1 MTKLLR
7 CSILLAMLFVAQ
19 NAFAQEFKQS
29 YIKQHELMFA
39 QVNDIKIAYK
49 VIGDPVDPAVLMV
62 MGLGASHQLW
72 GDGMVRGLVDAG
84 YRVVLFDNRDVGDS
98 ERLDEFGDPW
108 LWWEFLKNQL
118 GFEVDAAYTLNDMAT
133 DSVGLMDHLQIENSH
148 IVGASMGGMIVQI
161 IAARYPQRTLSL
173 TSIMSTTGAPHLPPP
188 SGEAGDS
195 LRNMAS
201 GDADNSLDLA
211 SIGLHVEAMPR
222 QLMAIF
228 KTGDRSEEV
237 RSISVPTLV
246 IHGEDDTL
254 IPPAHGEHTAS
265 LIDGSKLMML
275 SGMGHNLPE
284 TVLPEILT
292 NMIQHMQTVD
302 VKFQSDLIQS
312 VAD

>member
-1 MTKLLR
+1 MIKLLR
-7 CSILLAMLFVAQ
+7 YSIVIAMLFIVQ
-19 NAFAQEFKQS
+19 ISFAQEFIQS
-29 YIKQHELMFA
+29 YIKQHELMFT

-49 VIGDPVDPAVLMV
+49 VIGDPADPAVLMV

-72 GDGMVRGLVDAG
+72 GDSMVRGLVDAG

-98 ERLDEFGDPW
+98 ERLDEFGDPL
-108 LWWEFLKNQL
+108 LWWEFLKNQF
-118 GFEVDAAYTLNDMAT
+118 GFEVNAAYTLNDMAM

-161 IAARYPQRTLSL
+161 IAARYPQRTRSL

-188 SGEAGDS
+188 GGEAGDS

-201 GDADNSLDLA
+201 GDADDTVDLA
-211 SIGLHVEAMPR
+211 AIGLHVEAMPR
-222 QLMAIF
+222 QLMAVF

-237 RSISVPTLV
+237 KTISVPTLV

-265 LIDGSKLMML
+265 LIDGSKLMIL
-275 SGMGHNLPE
+275 SGMGHNMPDA
-284 TVLPEILT
+284 VLPEILT
-292 NMIQHMQTVD
+292 NMIQHMQAVD
-302 VKFQSDLIQS
+302 VKFQAESIQL
-312 VAD
+312 VTE